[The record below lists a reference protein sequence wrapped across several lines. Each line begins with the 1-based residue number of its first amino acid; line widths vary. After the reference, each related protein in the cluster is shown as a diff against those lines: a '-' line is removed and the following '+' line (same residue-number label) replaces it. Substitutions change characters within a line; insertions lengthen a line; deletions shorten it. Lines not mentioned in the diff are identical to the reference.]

1 MNKTIYQVTKHAI
14 ITLVLQQ
21 LSSRTR
27 GCYSVM
33 HASAVYQQFG
43 LWQFTCT
50 LTTYDVIFAFFK
62 FSAFFPCTGITVE
75 VQHLLNNQYPDELQ
89 K

>member
-1 MNKTIYQVTKHAI
+1 MSKTIYQVTKHAI

-33 HASAVYQQFG
+33 HASAVYLQFG
-43 LWQFTCT
+43 LWQFECE
-50 LTTYDVIFAFFK
+50 LTTF
-62 FSAFFPCTGITVE
+62 E
-75 VQHLLNNQYPDELQ
+75 VAP
-89 K
+89 